1 MARKIIPLK
10 REKHEPKLSRAEQSQ
25 RANRT
30 ILRRTLVLMVL
41 FGVVVFIPLIVTL
54 YNLMIRDHDYYEAQ
68 AIDNQTRYTSLSA
81 SRGQIFDRNMNVL
94 ASSKTVETVFIDP
107 NEIAQEMTKPEN
119 SNLLDHIARGL
130 SEILDVSTDFVYKQ
144 AEDKAFRYKVIRRK
158 IPEELADEVR
168 SFVSENEIKGVYLET
183 DAQRYYPYSSLA
195 AQVMGFVSTDNVGSE
210 GLEAYYDSYL
220 QGTAGKVVTTKGN
233 YGSEML
239 YTYEKYYD
247 ASDGDS
253 LVTTIDQTVQH
264 YLEKNLE
271 TAIEKYD
278 IINGAFGIV
287 MDVNSGQILA
297 MANLGSYDPNNYQ
310 EIYDQALAGQLEA
323 QYQDA
328 LLLDKDSDAY
338 QEAMSAY
345 NQAVAAERLRQWR
358 NRCVSDGYEPGSTFK
373 LVTLAAALDCGAV
386 TENSTFYCG
395 GHETFNDR
403 EQEVS
408 CWKAA
413 GHGMQTTMEA
423 LGHSCNIAFGHI
435 GVNMTRKTFV
445 EYFKAFGFLEK
456 TGVDLPGEA
465 SGLFWAEDKF
475 SVANLIS
482 ASFGQTFRVTPMEQ
496 VRAVAAIVNGGYLL
510 KPYVVSQVLDSD
522 GNIVKSNERTVLRQ
536 VISEETSAT
545 MCKMMEY
552 VVTDGTAGSAKTPG
566 YRVGGKTG
574 TSEKID
580 TYDENGKPV
589 EDKIVSFIGVAPIDD
604 PKYVVLVALDTPN
617 YVAGTS
623 YTPHN
628 QYISGGLMAAPTV
641 RDVFLDILPYLGV
654 EPDYAS
660 GEIRGVNV
668 KMPELTGMTQEAA
681 QRALSERGLSLGS
694 VDQVE
699 SDKPEGTVV
708 WQSIDAN
715 SSVNQGTTVNI
726 QISKGKKA
734 DEQKPDS
741 STTGGNTGSS
751 EDDTP
756 GKLPPTPAEGSAT
769 IPVALPDSADTA
781 HVVIYVDGVIQ
792 YDDTPSTSQG
802 SIAVTV
808 QSTAGDHEVTVS
820 VDGSSTTQ
828 TYSFN

>member
-522 GNIVKSNERTVLRQ
+522 GNVVKSNERTVLRQ

-654 EPDYAS
+654 EPDYS
-660 GEIRGVNV
+660 SDDIRGVNITLPDV
-668 KMPELTGMTQEAA
+668 IGMTEDEAA
-681 QRALSERGLSLGS
+681 ALLSGKSITYRTVGQGSTVSDQLPNPGAEVPGNSEIILYFGNA
-694 VDQVE
+694 VKTTEQVE
-699 SDKPEGTVV
+699 VPNFVGYGIADVDYLATNAGLYIQAKGTDHRDEYVTV
-708 WQSIDAN
+708 AYQDIEPGTMVDR
-715 SSVNQGTTVNI
+715 GTTITV
-726 QISKGKKA
+726 
-734 DEQKPDS
+734 EF
-741 STTGGNTGSS
+741 TTGGAS
-751 EDDTP
+751 D
-756 GKLPPTPAEGSAT
+756 
-769 IPVALPDSADTA
+769 
-781 HVVIYVDGVIQ
+781 
-792 YDDTPSTSQG
+792 
-802 SIAVTV
+802 
-808 QSTAGDHEVTVS
+808 
-820 VDGSSTTQ
+820 
-828 TYSFN
+828 

>member
-654 EPDYAS
+654 EPDYS
-660 GEIRGVNV
+660 SDDIRGVNITLPDV
-668 KMPELTGMTQEAA
+668 IGMTEDEAA
-681 QRALSERGLSLGS
+681 ALLSGKSITYRTVGQGSTVTDQLPSPGAEVPGNSEIILYFGNA
-694 VDQVE
+694 VKTTEQVE
-699 SDKPEGTVV
+699 VPDFVGYGIADVDYLATNAGLYIQAKGTDHRDEYVTV
-708 WQSIDAN
+708 AYQDIEPGTMVDR
-715 SSVNQGTTVNI
+715 GTTITV
-726 QISKGKKA
+726 
-734 DEQKPDS
+734 EF
-741 STTGGNTGSS
+741 TTGGAS
-751 EDDTP
+751 D
-756 GKLPPTPAEGSAT
+756 
-769 IPVALPDSADTA
+769 
-781 HVVIYVDGVIQ
+781 
-792 YDDTPSTSQG
+792 
-802 SIAVTV
+802 
-808 QSTAGDHEVTVS
+808 
-820 VDGSSTTQ
+820 
-828 TYSFN
+828 

>member
-1 MARKIIPLK
+1 MARKIIPMK
-10 REKHEPKLSRAEQSQ
+10 RAKKQPKLTRAEQSQ

-30 ILRRTLVLMVL
+30 ILRRTLVLMGL
-41 FGVVVFIPLIVTL
+41 FGVAVFIPLIVTL

-81 SRGQIFDRNMNVL
+81 SRGQIYDRNMNVL
-94 ASSKTVETVFIDP
+94 ASSTTVETVFIDP
-107 NEIAQEMTKPEN
+107 NEIAQEMAKPEN

-130 SEILDVSTDFVYKQ
+130 SEILDVSTDFVYQQ
-144 AEDKAFRYKVIRRK
+144 AQDKTFRYKVIRRK
-158 IPEELADEVR
+158 ISEELADEVR
-168 SFVSENEIKGVYLET
+168 NFISENEIKGVYLET
-183 DAQRYYPYSSLA
+183 DARRYYPYSSLA
-195 AQVMGFVSTDNVGSE
+195 AQVLGFVSTDNVGSE

-253 LVTTIDQTVQH
+253 LVVGLDATVQH

-271 TAIEKYD
+271 TAIDKYD

-297 MANLGSYDPNNYQ
+297 MANLGSFDPNNYQ
-310 EIYDQALAGQLEA
+310 EIYDQELAEQLEE

-328 LLLDKDSDAY
+328 MLLDKDSEAY
-338 QEAMSAY
+338 KEAISAY
-345 NQAVAAERLRQWR
+345 NQAVGAERLRQWR

-386 TENSTFYCG
+386 TENSSFYCG

-435 GVNMTRKTFV
+435 GINMTRKTFV
-445 EYFKAFGFLEK
+445 EYFKAFGFLEQ
-456 TGVDLPGEA
+456 TGIDLPGEA
-465 SGLFWAEDKF
+465 SGLFWPEDKF

-482 ASFGQTFRVTPMEQ
+482 ASFGQTFRVTPIEQ

-522 GNIVKSNERTVLRQ
+522 GNVVKSNERTVLRQ

-545 MCKMMEY
+545 MRKMMEY

-580 TYDENGKPV
+580 VYDENGKQV
-589 EDKIVSFIGVAPIDD
+589 DDKIVSFIGVAPIDD

-654 EPDYAS
+654 EPDYS
-660 GEIRGVNV
+660 SDDIRGVNITLPDV
-668 KMPELTGMTQEAA
+668 IGMTEEEAA
-681 QRALSERGLSLGS
+681 KALSDKSITYRTVGQGS
-694 VDQVE
+694 TVTDQLPSPGAEVPGNSEIILYFGNAVKTTEQVE
-699 SDKPEGTVV
+699 VPNFVNYGVADVDYLAKNAGLYIQAKGTDHRDEYVTV
-708 WQSIDAN
+708 AYQDIEPGTMVDR
-715 SSVNQGTTVNI
+715 GTTITV
-726 QISKGKKA
+726 
-734 DEQKPDS
+734 EF
-741 STTGGNTGSS
+741 TTGGAS
-751 EDDTP
+751 D
-756 GKLPPTPAEGSAT
+756 
-769 IPVALPDSADTA
+769 
-781 HVVIYVDGVIQ
+781 
-792 YDDTPSTSQG
+792 
-802 SIAVTV
+802 
-808 QSTAGDHEVTVS
+808 
-820 VDGSSTTQ
+820 
-828 TYSFN
+828 

>member
-1 MARKIIPLK
+1 MARKIIRLPRTK
-10 REKHEPKLSRAEQSQ
+10 EQKQANREQNQ
-25 RANRT
+25 RAN
-30 ILRRTLVLMVL
+30 RRTLVLMVL
-41 FGVVVFIPLIVTL
+41 CGIVAFVPLIGTL
-54 YNLMIRDHDYYEAQ
+54 YHLMITEHDYYNEK
-68 AIDNQTRYTSLSA
+68 AIKNQTRSTNLTA
-81 SRGQIFDRNMNVL
+81 TRGVIYDANMNVL
-94 ASSKTVETVFIDP
+94 ASSSTVETVFIDP
-107 NEIAQEMTKPEN
+107 NEIAQEMAKPEN

-338 QEAMSAY
+338 KEAMSAY

-496 VRAVAAIVNGGYLL
+496 VRAIAAIVNGGYLL

-654 EPDYAS
+654 EPDYS
-660 GEIRGVNV
+660 SDDIRGVNITLPDV
-668 KMPELTGMTQEAA
+668 IGMTEDEAA
-681 QRALSERGLSLGS
+681 ALLSGKSITYRTVGQGSTVSDQLPSPGAEVPGNSEIILYFGNA
-694 VDQVE
+694 VKTTEQVE
-699 SDKPEGTVV
+699 VPDFVGYGIADVDYLATNAGLYIQAKGTDHRDEYVTV
-708 WQSIDAN
+708 AYQDIEPGTMVDR
-715 SSVNQGTTVNI
+715 GTTITV
-726 QISKGKKA
+726 
-734 DEQKPDS
+734 EF
-741 STTGGNTGSS
+741 TTGGAS
-751 EDDTP
+751 D
-756 GKLPPTPAEGSAT
+756 
-769 IPVALPDSADTA
+769 
-781 HVVIYVDGVIQ
+781 
-792 YDDTPSTSQG
+792 
-802 SIAVTV
+802 
-808 QSTAGDHEVTVS
+808 
-820 VDGSSTTQ
+820 
-828 TYSFN
+828 

>member
-522 GNIVKSNERTVLRQ
+522 GNVVKSNERTVLRQ

-545 MCKMMEY
+545 MRKMMEY

-641 RDVFLDILPYLGV
+641 RDIFLDILPYLGV
-654 EPDYAS
+654 EPDYS
-660 GEIRGVNV
+660 SDDIRGVNITLPDV
-668 KMPELTGMTQEAA
+668 IGMTEDEAA
-681 QRALSERGLSLGS
+681 ALLSGKSITYRTVGQGSTVTDQLPSPGAEVPGNSEIILYFGNA
-694 VDQVE
+694 VKTTEQVE
-699 SDKPEGTVV
+699 VPDFVGYGIADVDYLATNAGLYIQAKGTDHRDEYVTV
-708 WQSIDAN
+708 AYQDIEPGTMVDR
-715 SSVNQGTTVNI
+715 GTTITV
-726 QISKGKKA
+726 
-734 DEQKPDS
+734 EF
-741 STTGGNTGSS
+741 TTGGAS
-751 EDDTP
+751 D
-756 GKLPPTPAEGSAT
+756 
-769 IPVALPDSADTA
+769 
-781 HVVIYVDGVIQ
+781 
-792 YDDTPSTSQG
+792 
-802 SIAVTV
+802 
-808 QSTAGDHEVTVS
+808 
-820 VDGSSTTQ
+820 
-828 TYSFN
+828 

>member
-1 MARKIIPLK
+1 
-10 REKHEPKLSRAEQSQ
+10 
-25 RANRT
+25 
-30 ILRRTLVLMVL
+30 MVL

-654 EPDYAS
+654 EPDYS
-660 GEIRGVNV
+660 SDDIRGVNITLPDV
-668 KMPELTGMTQEAA
+668 IGMTEDEAA
-681 QRALSERGLSLGS
+681 ALLSGKSITYRTVGQGSTVSDQLPNPGAEVPGNSEIILYFGNA
-694 VDQVE
+694 VKTTEQVE
-699 SDKPEGTVV
+699 VPDFVGYGIADVDYLATNAGLYIQAKGTDHRDEYVTV
-708 WQSIDAN
+708 AYQDIEPGTMVDR
-715 SSVNQGTTVNI
+715 GTTITV
-726 QISKGKKA
+726 
-734 DEQKPDS
+734 EF
-741 STTGGNTGSS
+741 TTGGAS
-751 EDDTP
+751 D
-756 GKLPPTPAEGSAT
+756 
-769 IPVALPDSADTA
+769 
-781 HVVIYVDGVIQ
+781 
-792 YDDTPSTSQG
+792 
-802 SIAVTV
+802 
-808 QSTAGDHEVTVS
+808 
-820 VDGSSTTQ
+820 
-828 TYSFN
+828 

>member
-522 GNIVKSNERTVLRQ
+522 GNVVKSNERTVLRQ

-545 MCKMMEY
+545 MRKMMEY

-654 EPDYAS
+654 EPDYS
-660 GEIRGVNV
+660 SDDIRGVNITLPDV
-668 KMPELTGMTQEAA
+668 IGMTEDEAA
-681 QRALSERGLSLGS
+681 ALLSGKSITYRTVGQGSTVSDQLPSPGAEVPGNSEIILYFGNA
-694 VDQVE
+694 VKTTEQVE
-699 SDKPEGTVV
+699 VPDFVGYGIADVDYLATNAGLYIQAKGTDHRDEYVTV
-708 WQSIDAN
+708 AYQDIEPGTMVDR
-715 SSVNQGTTVNI
+715 GTTITV
-726 QISKGKKA
+726 
-734 DEQKPDS
+734 EF
-741 STTGGNTGSS
+741 TTGGAS
-751 EDDTP
+751 D
-756 GKLPPTPAEGSAT
+756 
-769 IPVALPDSADTA
+769 
-781 HVVIYVDGVIQ
+781 
-792 YDDTPSTSQG
+792 
-802 SIAVTV
+802 
-808 QSTAGDHEVTVS
+808 
-820 VDGSSTTQ
+820 
-828 TYSFN
+828 

>member
-1 MARKIIPLK
+1 MARKIIPLI

-358 NRCVSDGYEPGSTFK
+358 NRCVSDGYEAGSTF
-373 LVTLAAALDCGAV
+373 
-386 TENSTFYCG
+386 
-395 GHETFNDR
+395 
-403 EQEVS
+403 
-408 CWKAA
+408 
-413 GHGMQTTMEA
+413 
-423 LGHSCNIAFGHI
+423 
-435 GVNMTRKTFV
+435 
-445 EYFKAFGFLEK
+445 
-456 TGVDLPGEA
+456 
-465 SGLFWAEDKF
+465 
-475 SVANLIS
+475 
-482 ASFGQTFRVTPMEQ
+482 
-496 VRAVAAIVNGGYLL
+496 
-510 KPYVVSQVLDSD
+510 
-522 GNIVKSNERTVLRQ
+522 
-536 VISEETSAT
+536 
-545 MCKMMEY
+545 
-552 VVTDGTAGSAKTPG
+552 
-566 YRVGGKTG
+566 
-574 TSEKID
+574 
-580 TYDENGKPV
+580 
-589 EDKIVSFIGVAPIDD
+589 
-604 PKYVVLVALDTPN
+604 
-617 YVAGTS
+617 
-623 YTPHN
+623 
-628 QYISGGLMAAPTV
+628 
-641 RDVFLDILPYLGV
+641 
-654 EPDYAS
+654 
-660 GEIRGVNV
+660 
-668 KMPELTGMTQEAA
+668 
-681 QRALSERGLSLGS
+681 
-694 VDQVE
+694 
-699 SDKPEGTVV
+699 
-708 WQSIDAN
+708 
-715 SSVNQGTTVNI
+715 
-726 QISKGKKA
+726 
-734 DEQKPDS
+734 
-741 STTGGNTGSS
+741 
-751 EDDTP
+751 
-756 GKLPPTPAEGSAT
+756 
-769 IPVALPDSADTA
+769 
-781 HVVIYVDGVIQ
+781 
-792 YDDTPSTSQG
+792 
-802 SIAVTV
+802 
-808 QSTAGDHEVTVS
+808 
-820 VDGSSTTQ
+820 
-828 TYSFN
+828 

>member
-1 MARKIIPLK
+1 MARKITPLK
-10 REKHEPKLSRAEQSQ
+10 RKNQEPKLSRAEQSQ

-30 ILRRTLVLMVL
+30 ILRRTLVLMAL

-81 SRGQIFDRNMNVL
+81 SRGQIFDRNMNVF

-107 NEIAQEMTKPEN
+107 NEIAQEMAKPEN

-144 AEDKAFRYKVIRRK
+144 ASDKAFRYKVIRRK

-168 SFVSENEIKGVYLET
+168 NFVSENDIKGVYLET

-278 IINGAFGIV
+278 ILNGAFGIV

-310 EIYDQALAGQLEA
+310 EIYDQELAEQLEE

-328 LLLDKDSDAY
+328 LLLDKDSEAY
-338 QEAMSAY
+338 KEAMSAY
-345 NQAVAAERLRQWR
+345 NQAVATERLRQWR

-465 SGLFWAEDKF
+465 SGLFWDENDF

-496 VRAVAAIVNGGYLL
+496 VRAIAAIVNGGYLL

-522 GNIVKSNERTVLRQ
+522 GSVVKTNERTVLRQ
-536 VISEETSAT
+536 VISEETSKT
-545 MCKMMEY
+545 MRKMMEY
-552 VVTDGTAGSAKTPG
+552 VVTDGTAGSA
-566 YRVGGKTG
+566 
-574 TSEKID
+574 
-580 TYDENGKPV
+580 
-589 EDKIVSFIGVAPIDD
+589 
-604 PKYVVLVALDTPN
+604 
-617 YVAGTS
+617 
-623 YTPHN
+623 
-628 QYISGGLMAAPTV
+628 
-641 RDVFLDILPYLGV
+641 
-654 EPDYAS
+654 
-660 GEIRGVNV
+660 
-668 KMPELTGMTQEAA
+668 
-681 QRALSERGLSLGS
+681 
-694 VDQVE
+694 
-699 SDKPEGTVV
+699 
-708 WQSIDAN
+708 
-715 SSVNQGTTVNI
+715 
-726 QISKGKKA
+726 
-734 DEQKPDS
+734 
-741 STTGGNTGSS
+741 
-751 EDDTP
+751 
-756 GKLPPTPAEGSAT
+756 
-769 IPVALPDSADTA
+769 
-781 HVVIYVDGVIQ
+781 
-792 YDDTPSTSQG
+792 
-802 SIAVTV
+802 
-808 QSTAGDHEVTVS
+808 
-820 VDGSSTTQ
+820 
-828 TYSFN
+828 

>member
-68 AIDNQTRYTSLSA
+68 AIDNQTRYTSLTA

-168 SFVSENEIKGVYLET
+168 CFVSENEIKGVYLET
-183 DAQRYYPYSSLA
+183 DAQRYYPSSSLA

-522 GNIVKSNERTVLRQ
+522 GNVVKSNERTVLRQ

-654 EPDYAS
+654 EPDYS
-660 GEIRGVNV
+660 SDDIRGVNITLPDV
-668 KMPELTGMTQEAA
+668 IGMTEDEAA
-681 QRALSERGLSLGS
+681 ALLSGKSITYRTVGQGSTVTDQLPSPGAEVPGNSEIILYFGNA
-694 VDQVE
+694 VKTTEQVE
-699 SDKPEGTVV
+699 VPDFVGYGIADVDYLATNAGLYIQAKGTDHRDEYVTV
-708 WQSIDAN
+708 AYQDIEPGTMVDR
-715 SSVNQGTTVNI
+715 GTTITV
-726 QISKGKKA
+726 
-734 DEQKPDS
+734 EF
-741 STTGGNTGSS
+741 TTGGAS
-751 EDDTP
+751 D
-756 GKLPPTPAEGSAT
+756 
-769 IPVALPDSADTA
+769 
-781 HVVIYVDGVIQ
+781 
-792 YDDTPSTSQG
+792 
-802 SIAVTV
+802 
-808 QSTAGDHEVTVS
+808 
-820 VDGSSTTQ
+820 
-828 TYSFN
+828 

>member
-654 EPDYAS
+654 EPDYS
-660 GEIRGVNV
+660 SDDIRGANITLPDVI
-668 KMPELTGMTQEAA
+668 GMTEDEAA
-681 QRALSERGLSLGS
+681 ALLSGKSITYRTVGQGSTVSDQLPNPGAEVPGNSEIILYFGNA
-694 VDQVE
+694 VKTTEQVE
-699 SDKPEGTVV
+699 VPDFVGYGIADVDYLATNAGLYIQAKGTDHRDEYVTV
-708 WQSIDAN
+708 AYQDIEPGTMVDR
-715 SSVNQGTTVNI
+715 GTTITV
-726 QISKGKKA
+726 
-734 DEQKPDS
+734 EF
-741 STTGGNTGSS
+741 TTGGAS
-751 EDDTP
+751 D
-756 GKLPPTPAEGSAT
+756 
-769 IPVALPDSADTA
+769 
-781 HVVIYVDGVIQ
+781 
-792 YDDTPSTSQG
+792 
-802 SIAVTV
+802 
-808 QSTAGDHEVTVS
+808 
-820 VDGSSTTQ
+820 
-828 TYSFN
+828 

>member
-107 NEIAQEMTKPEN
+107 NEIAQEMAKPEN

-522 GNIVKSNERTVLRQ
+522 GNVIKSNERTVLRQ

-545 MCKMMEY
+545 MRKMMEY

-654 EPDYAS
+654 EPDYS
-660 GEIRGVNV
+660 SDDIRGVNITLPDV
-668 KMPELTGMTQEAA
+668 IGMTEDEAA
-681 QRALSERGLSLGS
+681 ALLSGKSITYRTVGQGSTVSDQLPNPGAEVPGNSEIILYFGNA
-694 VDQVE
+694 VKTTEQVE
-699 SDKPEGTVV
+699 VPDFVGYGIADVDYLATNAGLYIQAKGTDHRDEYVTV
-708 WQSIDAN
+708 AYQDIEPGTMVDR
-715 SSVNQGTTVNI
+715 GTTITV
-726 QISKGKKA
+726 
-734 DEQKPDS
+734 EF
-741 STTGGNTGSS
+741 TTGGAS
-751 EDDTP
+751 D
-756 GKLPPTPAEGSAT
+756 
-769 IPVALPDSADTA
+769 
-781 HVVIYVDGVIQ
+781 
-792 YDDTPSTSQG
+792 
-802 SIAVTV
+802 
-808 QSTAGDHEVTVS
+808 
-820 VDGSSTTQ
+820 
-828 TYSFN
+828 

>member
-107 NEIAQEMTKPEN
+107 NEIAQEMAKPEN

-654 EPDYAS
+654 EPDYS
-660 GEIRGVNV
+660 SDDIRGVNITLPDV
-668 KMPELTGMTQEAA
+668 IGMTEDEAA
-681 QRALSERGLSLGS
+681 ALLSGKSITYRTVGQGSTVSDQLPNPGAEVPGNSEIILYFGNAVKTTEQVEVPDFVGYGS
-694 VDQVE
+694 V
-699 SDKPEGTVV
+699 
-708 WQSIDAN
+708 QSYA
-715 SSVNQGTTVNI
+715 
-726 QISKGKKA
+726 
-734 DEQKPDS
+734 
-741 STTGGNTGSS
+741 
-751 EDDTP
+751 
-756 GKLPPTPAEGSAT
+756 
-769 IPVALPDSADTA
+769 
-781 HVVIYVDGVIQ
+781 
-792 YDDTPSTSQG
+792 
-802 SIAVTV
+802 
-808 QSTAGDHEVTVS
+808 
-820 VDGSSTTQ
+820 
-828 TYSFN
+828 

>member
-10 REKHEPKLSRAEQSQ
+10 REKYEPKLSRAEQSQ

-522 GNIVKSNERTVLRQ
+522 GNVVKSNERTVLRQ

-545 MCKMMEY
+545 MRKMMEY

-580 TYDENGKPV
+580 TYVENGKPV

-641 RDVFLDILPYLGV
+641 RDVFLDILPYRGV
-654 EPDYAS
+654 EPDYS
-660 GEIRGVNV
+660 SDDIRGVNITLPDV
-668 KMPELTGMTQEAA
+668 IGMTEDEAA
-681 QRALSERGLSLGS
+681 ALLSGKSITYRTVGQGSTVTDQLPSPGAEVPGNSEIILYFGNA
-694 VDQVE
+694 VKTTEQVE
-699 SDKPEGTVV
+699 VPDFVGYGIADVDYLATNAGLYIQAKGTDHRDEYVTV
-708 WQSIDAN
+708 AYQDIEPGTMVDR
-715 SSVNQGTTVNI
+715 GTTITV
-726 QISKGKKA
+726 
-734 DEQKPDS
+734 EF
-741 STTGGNTGSS
+741 TTGGAS
-751 EDDTP
+751 D
-756 GKLPPTPAEGSAT
+756 
-769 IPVALPDSADTA
+769 
-781 HVVIYVDGVIQ
+781 
-792 YDDTPSTSQG
+792 
-802 SIAVTV
+802 
-808 QSTAGDHEVTVS
+808 
-820 VDGSSTTQ
+820 
-828 TYSFN
+828 

>member
-107 NEIAQEMTKPEN
+107 NEIAQEMAKPEN

-496 VRAVAAIVNGGYLL
+496 VRAIAAIVNGGYLL

-522 GNIVKSNERTVLRQ
+522 GNVVKSNERTVLRQ

-654 EPDYAS
+654 EPDYS
-660 GEIRGVNV
+660 SDDIRGVNITLPDV
-668 KMPELTGMTQEAA
+668 IGMTEDEAA
-681 QRALSERGLSLGS
+681 ALLSGKSITYRTVGQGSTVSDQLPSPGAEVPGNSEIILYFGNA
-694 VDQVE
+694 VKTTEQVE
-699 SDKPEGTVV
+699 VPDFVGYGIADVDYLATNAGLYIQAKGTDHRDEYVTV
-708 WQSIDAN
+708 AYQDIEPGTMVDR
-715 SSVNQGTTVNI
+715 GTTITV
-726 QISKGKKA
+726 
-734 DEQKPDS
+734 EF
-741 STTGGNTGSS
+741 TTGGAS
-751 EDDTP
+751 D
-756 GKLPPTPAEGSAT
+756 
-769 IPVALPDSADTA
+769 
-781 HVVIYVDGVIQ
+781 
-792 YDDTPSTSQG
+792 
-802 SIAVTV
+802 
-808 QSTAGDHEVTVS
+808 
-820 VDGSSTTQ
+820 
-828 TYSFN
+828 

>member
-107 NEIAQEMTKPEN
+107 NEIAQEMAKPEN

-310 EIYDQALAGQLEA
+310 EIYDQTLAGQLEA

-338 QEAMSAY
+338 KEAMSAY

-386 TENSTFYCG
+386 TENSSFYCG

-522 GNIVKSNERTVLRQ
+522 GNVVKSNERTVLRQ

-654 EPDYAS
+654 EPDYS
-660 GEIRGVNV
+660 SDDIRGVNITLPDV
-668 KMPELTGMTQEAA
+668 IGMTEDEAA
-681 QRALSERGLSLGS
+681 ALLSGKSITYRTVGQGSTVSDQLPSPGAEVPGNSEIILYFGNA
-694 VDQVE
+694 VKTTEQVE
-699 SDKPEGTVV
+699 VPDFVGYGIADVDYLATNAGLYIQAKGTDHRDEYVTV
-708 WQSIDAN
+708 AYQDIEPGTMVDR
-715 SSVNQGTTVNI
+715 GTTITV
-726 QISKGKKA
+726 
-734 DEQKPDS
+734 EF
-741 STTGGNTGSS
+741 TTGGAS
-751 EDDTP
+751 D
-756 GKLPPTPAEGSAT
+756 
-769 IPVALPDSADTA
+769 
-781 HVVIYVDGVIQ
+781 
-792 YDDTPSTSQG
+792 
-802 SIAVTV
+802 
-808 QSTAGDHEVTVS
+808 
-820 VDGSSTTQ
+820 
-828 TYSFN
+828 

>member
-1 MARKIIPLK
+1 MARKIIPMK

-522 GNIVKSNERTVLRQ
+522 GNVVKSNERTVLRQ

-654 EPDYAS
+654 EPDYS
-660 GEIRGVNV
+660 SDDIRGVNITLPDV
-668 KMPELTGMTQEAA
+668 IGMTEDEAA
-681 QRALSERGLSLGS
+681 ALLSGKSITYRTVGQGSTVTDQLPSPGAEVPGNSEIILYFGNA
-694 VDQVE
+694 VKTTEQVE
-699 SDKPEGTVV
+699 VPDFVGYGIADVDYLATNAGLYIQAKGTDHRDEYVTV
-708 WQSIDAN
+708 AYQDLEPGTM
-715 SSVNQGTTVNI
+715 VDRGTTITV
-726 QISKGKKA
+726 
-734 DEQKPDS
+734 EF
-741 STTGGNTGSS
+741 TTGGAS
-751 EDDTP
+751 D
-756 GKLPPTPAEGSAT
+756 
-769 IPVALPDSADTA
+769 
-781 HVVIYVDGVIQ
+781 
-792 YDDTPSTSQG
+792 
-802 SIAVTV
+802 
-808 QSTAGDHEVTVS
+808 
-820 VDGSSTTQ
+820 
-828 TYSFN
+828 

>member
-10 REKHEPKLSRAEQSQ
+10 REKYEPKLSRAEQSQ

-403 EQEVS
+403 EQVVS

-522 GNIVKSNERTVLRQ
+522 GNVVKSNERTVLRQ

-545 MCKMMEY
+545 MRKMMEY

-628 QYISGGLMAAPTV
+628 QYISGGLTAAPAV
-641 RDVFLDILPYLGV
+641 RDLFLDILPYLGV
-654 EPDYAS
+654 EPDYS
-660 GEIRGVNV
+660 SDDIRGVNITLPDV
-668 KMPELTGMTQEAA
+668 IGMTEDEAA
-681 QRALSERGLSLGS
+681 ALLSGKSITYRTVGQGSTVTDQLPSPGAEVPGNSEIILYFGNA
-694 VDQVE
+694 VKTTEQVE
-699 SDKPEGTVV
+699 VPDFVGYGIADVDYLATNAGLYIQAKGTDHRDEYVTV
-708 WQSIDAN
+708 AYQDIEPGTMVDR
-715 SSVNQGTTVNI
+715 GTTITV
-726 QISKGKKA
+726 
-734 DEQKPDS
+734 EF
-741 STTGGNTGSS
+741 TTGGAS
-751 EDDTP
+751 D
-756 GKLPPTPAEGSAT
+756 
-769 IPVALPDSADTA
+769 
-781 HVVIYVDGVIQ
+781 
-792 YDDTPSTSQG
+792 
-802 SIAVTV
+802 
-808 QSTAGDHEVTVS
+808 
-820 VDGSSTTQ
+820 
-828 TYSFN
+828 

>member
-107 NEIAQEMTKPEN
+107 NEIAQEMAKPEN

-310 EIYDQALAGQLEA
+310 EIYDQELAGQLEE

-465 SGLFWAEDKF
+465 SGLFWSEDKF

-522 GNIVKSNERTVLRQ
+522 GNVVKSNERTVLRQ

-654 EPDYAS
+654 EPDYS
-660 GEIRGVNV
+660 SDDIRGVNITLPDV
-668 KMPELTGMTQEAA
+668 IGMTEDEAA
-681 QRALSERGLSLGS
+681 ALLSGKSITYRTVGQGSTVSDQLPSPGAEVPGNSEIILYFGNA
-694 VDQVE
+694 VKTTEQVE
-699 SDKPEGTVV
+699 VPDFVGYGIADVDYLATNAGLYIQAKGTDHRDEYVTV
-708 WQSIDAN
+708 AYQDIEPGTMVDR
-715 SSVNQGTTVNI
+715 GTTITV
-726 QISKGKKA
+726 
-734 DEQKPDS
+734 EF
-741 STTGGNTGSS
+741 TTGGAS
-751 EDDTP
+751 D
-756 GKLPPTPAEGSAT
+756 
-769 IPVALPDSADTA
+769 
-781 HVVIYVDGVIQ
+781 
-792 YDDTPSTSQG
+792 
-802 SIAVTV
+802 
-808 QSTAGDHEVTVS
+808 
-820 VDGSSTTQ
+820 
-828 TYSFN
+828 

>member
-552 VVTDGTAGSAKTPG
+552 VVTDGTAGSAKPPG

-654 EPDYAS
+654 EPDYS
-660 GEIRGVNV
+660 SDDIRGVNITLPDV
-668 KMPELTGMTQEAA
+668 IGMTEDEAA
-681 QRALSERGLSLGS
+681 ALLSGKSITYRTVGQGSTVSDQLPNPGAEVPGNSEIILYFGNA
-694 VDQVE
+694 VKTTEQVE
-699 SDKPEGTVV
+699 VPDFVGYGIADVDYLATNAGLYIQAKGTDHRDEYVTV
-708 WQSIDAN
+708 AYQDIEPGTMVDR
-715 SSVNQGTTVNI
+715 GTTITV
-726 QISKGKKA
+726 
-734 DEQKPDS
+734 EF
-741 STTGGNTGSS
+741 TTGGAS
-751 EDDTP
+751 D
-756 GKLPPTPAEGSAT
+756 
-769 IPVALPDSADTA
+769 
-781 HVVIYVDGVIQ
+781 
-792 YDDTPSTSQG
+792 
-802 SIAVTV
+802 
-808 QSTAGDHEVTVS
+808 
-820 VDGSSTTQ
+820 
-828 TYSFN
+828 

>member
-107 NEIAQEMTKPEN
+107 NEIAQEMAKPEN

-168 SFVSENEIKGVYLET
+168 SFVSENEIKGVYQET

-310 EIYDQALAGQLEA
+310 EIYDQALAGQLEE

-386 TENSTFYCG
+386 TENSSFYCG

-522 GNIVKSNERTVLRQ
+522 GNVVKSNERTVLRQ

-654 EPDYAS
+654 EPDYS
-660 GEIRGVNV
+660 SDDIRGVNITLPDV
-668 KMPELTGMTQEAA
+668 IGMTEDEAA
-681 QRALSERGLSLGS
+681 ALLSGKSITYRTVGQGSTVTDQLPSPGAEVPGNSEIILYFGNA
-694 VDQVE
+694 VKTTEQVE
-699 SDKPEGTVV
+699 VPDFVGYGIADVDYLATNAGLYIQAKGTDHRDEYVTV
-708 WQSIDAN
+708 AYQDIEPGTMVDR
-715 SSVNQGTTVNI
+715 GTTITV
-726 QISKGKKA
+726 
-734 DEQKPDS
+734 EF
-741 STTGGNTGSS
+741 TTGGAS
-751 EDDTP
+751 D
-756 GKLPPTPAEGSAT
+756 
-769 IPVALPDSADTA
+769 
-781 HVVIYVDGVIQ
+781 
-792 YDDTPSTSQG
+792 
-802 SIAVTV
+802 
-808 QSTAGDHEVTVS
+808 
-820 VDGSSTTQ
+820 
-828 TYSFN
+828 

>member
-107 NEIAQEMTKPEN
+107 NEIAQEMAKPGKQQ
-119 SNLLDHIARGL
+119 SAGSHRARAIRDSGRQHR
-130 SEILDVSTDFVYKQ
+130 FVYKQ

-220 QGTAGKVVTTKGN
+220 QGTAGKVVTTRGN

-278 IINGAFGIV
+278 IINGAFGII

-310 EIYDQALAGQLEA
+310 EIYHQALAGQLEE

-386 TENSTFYCG
+386 TENSSFYCG

-522 GNIVKSNERTVLRQ
+522 GKRRQ
-536 VISEETSAT
+536 I
-545 MCKMMEY
+545 
-552 VVTDGTAGSAKTPG
+552 
-566 YRVGGKTG
+566 
-574 TSEKID
+574 
-580 TYDENGKPV
+580 
-589 EDKIVSFIGVAPIDD
+589 
-604 PKYVVLVALDTPN
+604 
-617 YVAGTS
+617 
-623 YTPHN
+623 
-628 QYISGGLMAAPTV
+628 
-641 RDVFLDILPYLGV
+641 
-654 EPDYAS
+654 
-660 GEIRGVNV
+660 
-668 KMPELTGMTQEAA
+668 
-681 QRALSERGLSLGS
+681 QRADRPAPGDQRGN
-694 VDQVE
+694 VCDNVQ
-699 SDKPEGTVV
+699 
-708 WQSIDAN
+708 N
-715 SSVNQGTTVNI
+715 
-726 QISKGKKA
+726 
-734 DEQKPDS
+734 
-741 STTGGNTGSS
+741 
-751 EDDTP
+751 
-756 GKLPPTPAEGSAT
+756 
-769 IPVALPDSADTA
+769 
-781 HVVIYVDGVIQ
+781 DGVRRHRRHGRLCKDPRLPRGRQ
-792 YDDTPSTSQG
+792 DRHLGKNRYLR
-802 SIAVTV
+802 
-808 QSTAGDHEVTVS
+808 
-820 VDGSSTTQ
+820 
-828 TYSFN
+828 

>member
-589 EDKIVSFIGVAPIDD
+589 EDKIVSFIGVAPIDA

-654 EPDYAS
+654 EPDYS
-660 GEIRGVNV
+660 SDDIRGVNITLPDV
-668 KMPELTGMTQEAA
+668 IGMTEDEAA
-681 QRALSERGLSLGS
+681 ALLSGKSITYRTVGQGSTVSDQLPSPGAEVPGNSEIILYFGNA
-694 VDQVE
+694 VKTTEQVE
-699 SDKPEGTVV
+699 VPDFVGYGIADVDYLATNAGLYIQAKGTDHRDEYVTV
-708 WQSIDAN
+708 AYQDIEPGTMVDR
-715 SSVNQGTTVNI
+715 GTTITV
-726 QISKGKKA
+726 
-734 DEQKPDS
+734 EF
-741 STTGGNTGSS
+741 TTGGAS
-751 EDDTP
+751 D
-756 GKLPPTPAEGSAT
+756 
-769 IPVALPDSADTA
+769 
-781 HVVIYVDGVIQ
+781 
-792 YDDTPSTSQG
+792 
-802 SIAVTV
+802 
-808 QSTAGDHEVTVS
+808 
-820 VDGSSTTQ
+820 
-828 TYSFN
+828 

>member
-522 GNIVKSNERTVLRQ
+522 GNVVKSNERTVLRQ

-545 MCKMMEY
+545 MRKMMEY

-654 EPDYAS
+654 EPDYS
-660 GEIRGVNV
+660 SDDIRGVNITLPDV
-668 KMPELTGMTQEAA
+668 IGMTEDEAA
-681 QRALSERGLSLGS
+681 ALLSGKSITYRTVGQGSTVTDQLPSPSAEVPGNSEIILYFGNA
-694 VDQVE
+694 VKTTEQVE
-699 SDKPEGTVV
+699 VPDFVGYGIADVDYLATNAGLYIQAKGTDHRDEYVTV
-708 WQSIDAN
+708 AYQDIEPGTMVDR
-715 SSVNQGTTVNI
+715 GTTITV
-726 QISKGKKA
+726 
-734 DEQKPDS
+734 EF
-741 STTGGNTGSS
+741 TTGGAS
-751 EDDTP
+751 D
-756 GKLPPTPAEGSAT
+756 
-769 IPVALPDSADTA
+769 
-781 HVVIYVDGVIQ
+781 
-792 YDDTPSTSQG
+792 
-802 SIAVTV
+802 
-808 QSTAGDHEVTVS
+808 
-820 VDGSSTTQ
+820 
-828 TYSFN
+828 

>member
-545 MCKMMEY
+545 MRKMMEY

-654 EPDYAS
+654 EPDYS
-660 GEIRGVNV
+660 SDDIRGVNITLPDV
-668 KMPELTGMTQEAA
+668 IGMTEDEAA
-681 QRALSERGLSLGS
+681 ALLSGKSITYRTVGQGSTVTDQLPSPGAEVPGNSEIILYFGNA
-694 VDQVE
+694 VKTTEQVE
-699 SDKPEGTVV
+699 GPDFVGYGIADVDYLATNAGLYIQAKGTDHRDEYVTV
-708 WQSIDAN
+708 AYQDIEPGTMVDR
-715 SSVNQGTTVNI
+715 GTTITV
-726 QISKGKKA
+726 
-734 DEQKPDS
+734 EF
-741 STTGGNTGSS
+741 TTGGAS
-751 EDDTP
+751 D
-756 GKLPPTPAEGSAT
+756 
-769 IPVALPDSADTA
+769 
-781 HVVIYVDGVIQ
+781 
-792 YDDTPSTSQG
+792 
-802 SIAVTV
+802 
-808 QSTAGDHEVTVS
+808 
-820 VDGSSTTQ
+820 
-828 TYSFN
+828 

>member
-195 AQVMGFVSTDNVGSE
+195 AQVMGFVSPDNVGSE

-654 EPDYAS
+654 EPDYS
-660 GEIRGVNV
+660 SDDIRGVNITLPDV
-668 KMPELTGMTQEAA
+668 IGMTEDEAA
-681 QRALSERGLSLGS
+681 ALLSGKSITYRTVGQGSTVSDQLPNPGAEVPGNSEIILYFGNA
-694 VDQVE
+694 VKTTEQVE
-699 SDKPEGTVV
+699 VPDFVGYGIADVDYLATNAGLYIQAKGTDHRDEYVTV
-708 WQSIDAN
+708 AYQDIEPGTMVDR
-715 SSVNQGTTVNI
+715 GTTITV
-726 QISKGKKA
+726 
-734 DEQKPDS
+734 EF
-741 STTGGNTGSS
+741 TTGGAS
-751 EDDTP
+751 D
-756 GKLPPTPAEGSAT
+756 
-769 IPVALPDSADTA
+769 
-781 HVVIYVDGVIQ
+781 
-792 YDDTPSTSQG
+792 
-802 SIAVTV
+802 
-808 QSTAGDHEVTVS
+808 
-820 VDGSSTTQ
+820 
-828 TYSFN
+828 

>member
-210 GLEAYYDSYL
+210 GLEVYYDSYL

-522 GNIVKSNERTVLRQ
+522 GNVVKSNERTVLRQ

-589 EDKIVSFIGVAPIDD
+589 EDKIVSFIGVAPIDA

-654 EPDYAS
+654 EPDYS
-660 GEIRGVNV
+660 SDDIRGVNITLPDV
-668 KMPELTGMTQEAA
+668 IGMTEDEAA
-681 QRALSERGLSLGS
+681 ALLSGKSITYRTVGQGSTVSDQLPSPGAEVPGNSEIILYFGNA
-694 VDQVE
+694 VKTTEQVE
-699 SDKPEGTVV
+699 VPDFVGYGIADVDYLATNAGLYIQAKGTDHRDEYVTV
-708 WQSIDAN
+708 AYQDIEPGTMVDR
-715 SSVNQGTTVNI
+715 GTTITV
-726 QISKGKKA
+726 
-734 DEQKPDS
+734 EF
-741 STTGGNTGSS
+741 TTGGAS
-751 EDDTP
+751 D
-756 GKLPPTPAEGSAT
+756 
-769 IPVALPDSADTA
+769 
-781 HVVIYVDGVIQ
+781 
-792 YDDTPSTSQG
+792 
-802 SIAVTV
+802 
-808 QSTAGDHEVTVS
+808 
-820 VDGSSTTQ
+820 
-828 TYSFN
+828 

>member
-107 NEIAQEMTKPEN
+107 NEIAQEMAKPEN

-522 GNIVKSNERTVLRQ
+522 GNVVKSNERTVLRQ

-545 MCKMMEY
+545 MRKMMEY

-654 EPDYAS
+654 EPDYS
-660 GEIRGVNV
+660 SDDIRGVNITLPDV
-668 KMPELTGMTQEAA
+668 IGMTEDEAA
-681 QRALSERGLSLGS
+681 ALLSGKSITYRTVGQGSTVSDQLPSPGAEVPGNSEIILYFGNA
-694 VDQVE
+694 VKTTEQVE
-699 SDKPEGTVV
+699 VPDFVGYGIADVDYLATNAGLYIQAKGTDHRDEYVTV
-708 WQSIDAN
+708 AYQDIEPGTMVDR
-715 SSVNQGTTVNI
+715 GTTITV
-726 QISKGKKA
+726 
-734 DEQKPDS
+734 EF
-741 STTGGNTGSS
+741 TTGGAS
-751 EDDTP
+751 D
-756 GKLPPTPAEGSAT
+756 
-769 IPVALPDSADTA
+769 
-781 HVVIYVDGVIQ
+781 
-792 YDDTPSTSQG
+792 
-802 SIAVTV
+802 
-808 QSTAGDHEVTVS
+808 
-820 VDGSSTTQ
+820 
-828 TYSFN
+828 

>member
-10 REKHEPKLSRAEQSQ
+10 REKHEPKLSRTEQSQ

-522 GNIVKSNERTVLRQ
+522 GNVVKSNERTVLRQ

-654 EPDYAS
+654 EPDYS
-660 GEIRGVNV
+660 SDDIRGVNITLPDV
-668 KMPELTGMTQEAA
+668 IGMTEDEAA
-681 QRALSERGLSLGS
+681 ALLSGKSITYRTVGQGSTVSDQLPSPGAEVPGNSEIILYFGNA
-694 VDQVE
+694 VKTTEQVE
-699 SDKPEGTVV
+699 VPDFVGYGIADVDYLATNAGLYIQAKGTDHRDEYVTV
-708 WQSIDAN
+708 AYQDIEPGTMVDR
-715 SSVNQGTTVNI
+715 GTTITV
-726 QISKGKKA
+726 
-734 DEQKPDS
+734 EF
-741 STTGGNTGSS
+741 TTGGAS
-751 EDDTP
+751 D
-756 GKLPPTPAEGSAT
+756 
-769 IPVALPDSADTA
+769 
-781 HVVIYVDGVIQ
+781 
-792 YDDTPSTSQG
+792 
-802 SIAVTV
+802 
-808 QSTAGDHEVTVS
+808 
-820 VDGSSTTQ
+820 
-828 TYSFN
+828 

>member
-338 QEAMSAY
+338 KEAMSAY

-496 VRAVAAIVNGGYLL
+496 VRAIAAIVNGGYLL

-522 GNIVKSNERTVLRQ
+522 GNVVKSNERTVLRQ

-654 EPDYAS
+654 EPDYS
-660 GEIRGVNV
+660 SDDIRGVNITLPDV
-668 KMPELTGMTQEAA
+668 IGMTEDEAA
-681 QRALSERGLSLGS
+681 ALLSGKSITYRTVGQGSTVSDQLPSPGAEVPGNSEIILYFGNA
-694 VDQVE
+694 VKTTEQVE
-699 SDKPEGTVV
+699 VPDFVGYGIADVDYLATNAGLYIQAKGTDHRDEYVTV
-708 WQSIDAN
+708 AYQDIEPGTMVDR
-715 SSVNQGTTVNI
+715 GTTITV
-726 QISKGKKA
+726 
-734 DEQKPDS
+734 EF
-741 STTGGNTGSS
+741 TTGGAS
-751 EDDTP
+751 D
-756 GKLPPTPAEGSAT
+756 
-769 IPVALPDSADTA
+769 
-781 HVVIYVDGVIQ
+781 
-792 YDDTPSTSQG
+792 
-802 SIAVTV
+802 
-808 QSTAGDHEVTVS
+808 
-820 VDGSSTTQ
+820 
-828 TYSFN
+828 

>member
-94 ASSKTVETVFIDP
+94 ASSKTVETIFIDP

-522 GNIVKSNERTVLRQ
+522 GNVVKSNERTVLRQ

-654 EPDYAS
+654 EPDYS
-660 GEIRGVNV
+660 SDDIRGVNITLPDV
-668 KMPELTGMTQEAA
+668 IGMTEDEAA
-681 QRALSERGLSLGS
+681 ALLSGKSITYRTVGQGSTVSDQLPSPGAEVPGNSEIILYFGNA
-694 VDQVE
+694 VKTTEQVE
-699 SDKPEGTVV
+699 VPDFVGYGIADVDYLATNAGLYIQAKGTDHRDEYVTV
-708 WQSIDAN
+708 AYQDIEPGTMVDR
-715 SSVNQGTTVNI
+715 GTTITV
-726 QISKGKKA
+726 
-734 DEQKPDS
+734 EF
-741 STTGGNTGSS
+741 TTGGAS
-751 EDDTP
+751 D
-756 GKLPPTPAEGSAT
+756 
-769 IPVALPDSADTA
+769 
-781 HVVIYVDGVIQ
+781 
-792 YDDTPSTSQG
+792 
-802 SIAVTV
+802 
-808 QSTAGDHEVTVS
+808 
-820 VDGSSTTQ
+820 
-828 TYSFN
+828 

>member
-522 GNIVKSNERTVLRQ
+522 GNVVKSNERTVLRQ

-654 EPDYAS
+654 EPDYS
-660 GEIRGVNV
+660 SDDIRGVNITLPDV
-668 KMPELTGMTQEAA
+668 IGMTEDEAA
-681 QRALSERGLSLGS
+681 ALLSGKSITYRTVGQGSTVSDQLPNPGAEVPGNSEIILYFGNA
-694 VDQVE
+694 VKTTEQVE
-699 SDKPEGTVV
+699 VPDFVGYGIADVDYLATNAGLYIQAKGTDHRDEYVTV
-708 WQSIDAN
+708 AYQDIEPGTMVDR
-715 SSVNQGTTVNI
+715 GTTITV
-726 QISKGKKA
+726 
-734 DEQKPDS
+734 EF
-741 STTGGNTGSS
+741 TTGGAS
-751 EDDTP
+751 D
-756 GKLPPTPAEGSAT
+756 
-769 IPVALPDSADTA
+769 
-781 HVVIYVDGVIQ
+781 
-792 YDDTPSTSQG
+792 
-802 SIAVTV
+802 
-808 QSTAGDHEVTVS
+808 
-820 VDGSSTTQ
+820 
-828 TYSFN
+828 